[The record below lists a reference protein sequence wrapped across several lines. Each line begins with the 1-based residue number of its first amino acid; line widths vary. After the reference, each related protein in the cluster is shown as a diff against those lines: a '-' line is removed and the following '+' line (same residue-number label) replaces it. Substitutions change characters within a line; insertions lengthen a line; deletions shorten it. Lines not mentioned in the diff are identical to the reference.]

1 MGDAELPPLPEK
13 YTLVWRD
20 AALSRNSGSI
30 TVWRPEAPEGFA
42 ALGCVVVAGSY
53 EPAREMIRCIRVDLL
68 FGCNIFDAPT
78 WQATSKDRLKMPVSF
93 WQVDNLAGTFL
104 ASKGQDTH
112 AEHLFK
118 VLDKDGST
126 DLSFDEFSGIGHV
139 AAEILGSIF

>member
-1 MGDAELPPLPEK
+1 MLNLVPDPPAERVSVIKDEDGYTALPEK

-20 AALSRNSGSI
+20 TALSRNSGSI

-104 ASKGQDTH
+104 ASKGH
-112 AEHLFK
+112 SK
-118 VLDKDGST
+118 VEDGAY
-126 DLSFDEFSGIGHV
+126 DLLI
-139 AAEILGSIF
+139 